1 MGIKVIPTP
10 IYTVRSFPLLPIP
23 APKLDFYSHSH
34 GIPISIGNP
43 IPMVISNV
51 AVDRRNRQ
59 TDGRTPYRYIDSAAY
74 TRAVSGIDLP
84 VWALLRTVGGGDDPI
99 ALAGSCWS
107 TLRYFHFGL
116 KFDTITFLSFSA
128 APISCEKVQILATY
142 QMSGYFW
149 LHFHGTRRNGYLW
162 KYWRWHSIPWLRCSS
177 STIFRQLKDVSS
189 WLLLTRHFARA
200 VLAVAQCL
208 SVGLSL
214 SVCHKYGLI
223 ELFFDT
229 EAFFDDRPIHGV
241 VRKFE

>member
-84 VWALLRTVGGGDDPI
+84 VWALLRTCGWWWWSDC
-99 ALAGSCWS
+99 AGRQLLIN
-107 TLRYFHFGL
+107 TAVFPLRSEIWYHHVSE
-116 KFDTITFLSFSA
+116 FLSGADF
-128 APISCEKVQILATY
+128 
-142 QMSGYFW
+142 M
-149 LHFHGTRRNGYLW
+149 W
-162 KYWRWHSIPWLRCSS
+162 KGSNFGDLPN
-177 STIFRQLKDVSS
+177 V
-189 WLLLTRHFARA
+189 WLLLAPFSRH
-200 VLAVAQCL
+200 
-208 SVGLSL
+208 
-214 SVCHKYGLI
+214 
-223 ELFFDT
+223 T
-229 EAFFDDRPIHGV
+229 
-241 VRKFE
+241 